1 MKILIADDHS
11 IVRSG
16 LKHLLAELD
25 DEASFVEANSFAN
38 ARKAALEEGPFDL
51 LMLDLF
57 APNPVPGTELQSL
70 CDAVAQVPVVIFS
83 MSDDVRD
90 MRHVLDHGAKAFIPK
105 TTEDGL
111 FLSILRMVLE
121 GGTYAPPALAG
132 LGAGDMPAATGGA
145 GSGGLDAL
153 TPRQRDVLDMMAQ
166 GLSNREVGERLN
178 LNINTV
184 KGHVTAILKVL
195 GVENR
200 TQAVLMLTE
209 TRR

>member
-25 DEASFVEANSFAN
+25 DEASFIEANSFEA
-38 ARKAALEEGPFDL
+38 ARTKALEQGPFDL

-57 APNPVPGTELQSL
+57 APNPVSGPELQAL
-70 CDAVAQVPVVIFS
+70 CDAVAPVPVVIFS

-90 MRHVLDHGAKAFIPK
+90 MRHVLDHGARAFIPK

-132 LGAGDMPAATGGA
+132 LGASDASPASAFS
-145 GSGGLDAL
+145 SGGVDAL
-153 TPRQRDVLDMMAQ
+153 TPRQRDVLEMLAE
-166 GLSNREVGERLN
+166 GLSNREVGERLD

-209 TRR
+209 ARR